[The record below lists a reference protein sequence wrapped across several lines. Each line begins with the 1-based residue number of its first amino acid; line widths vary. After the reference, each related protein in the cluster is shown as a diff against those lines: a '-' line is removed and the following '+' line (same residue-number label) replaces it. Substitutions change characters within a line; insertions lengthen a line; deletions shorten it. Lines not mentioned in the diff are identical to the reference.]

1 MVCHLIYQK
10 QTASNNSTTNSLQN
24 RHQIFLCLCS
34 AGAAADERVHAVGEG
49 PPQEADRQRLR
60 RRQGLKD
67 ARRRV
72 EDAV

>member
-1 MVCHLIYQK
+1 M
-10 QTASNNSTTNSLQN
+10 
-24 RHQIFLCLCS
+24 CLCS

-60 RRQGLKD
+60 RRQGIED

-72 EDAV
+72 EDTVRPAQAGKL

>member
-1 MVCHLIYQK
+1 MIKFNY
-10 QTASNNSTTNSLQN
+10 
-24 RHQIFLCLCS
+24 IFS

-60 RRQGLKD
+60 RRQGVKD

-72 EDAV
+72 EDSVRPAQAGK